1 VSTWTRRQPTTGTT
15 TTDTTRSER
24 HQKCTTVVIVT
35 GVVTFGTGTLAV
47 TVTADPAGTLERT
60 ASAAPALSVSA
71 GVVMNPTGAEKLT
84 VTPTQTR
91 PLISRTIASR
101 DAEGAGPV
109 LTEDVIVMVAGI
121 FVVDGVTVGRVL
133 LAQPTL
139 KPATSKRIQRIQ
151 PI

>member
-1 VSTWTRRQPTTGTT
+1 
-15 TTDTTRSER
+15 
-24 HQKCTTVVIVT
+24 
-35 GVVTFGTGTLAV
+35 
-47 TVTADPAGTLERT
+47 
-60 ASAAPALSVSA
+60 
-71 GVVMNPTGAEKLT
+71 MNPTGAEKLT

-91 PLISRTIASR
+91 PLTSRTIASM

-109 LTEDVIVMVAGI
+109 ATEDVRVMVAGI

-133 LAQPTL
+133 LAQLTL